1 MKSKLGKNTIISSI
15 ILIILIIF
23 KLFQIPIPIPSL
35 IIGFFSVITF
45 VLAIIDL
52 LKNKNKSLWLLIPIL
67 WGLIVILWMI
77 AEIVYPH

>member
-23 KLFQIPIPIPSL
+23 KLFQIHIPIPSL